1 MNKEE
6 LSTFNTDDWRKC
18 INIID
23 KYWNSEYGT
32 FVVEKKD
39 NSIMLILITGG
50 WSENEEII
58 NIISNTMFWFLWWQ
72 ESKRGGYYRLE
83 IVNKI
88 KYERS
93 E

>member
-88 KYERS
+88 KYEKS

>member
-39 NSIMLILITGG
+39 NSM
-50 WSENEEII
+50 
-58 NIISNTMFWFLWWQ
+58 Q
-72 ESKRGGYYRLE
+72 Q
-83 IVNKI
+83 
-88 KYERS
+88 
-93 E
+93 

>member
-58 NIISNTMFWFLWWQ
+58 NIISNTI
-72 ESKRGGYYRLE
+72 SGSYGGKKVKEVDIIGL
-83 IVNKI
+83 K
-88 KYERS
+88 
-93 E
+93 